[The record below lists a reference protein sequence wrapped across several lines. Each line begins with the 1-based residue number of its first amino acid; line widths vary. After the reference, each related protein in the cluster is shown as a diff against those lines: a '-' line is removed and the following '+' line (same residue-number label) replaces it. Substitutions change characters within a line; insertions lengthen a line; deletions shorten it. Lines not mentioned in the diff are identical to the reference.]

1 MVAKLWKNVLL
12 VILLLACLF
21 NIVVKLVQKTSLEY
35 ELQSSAA
42 YVEAQ
47 ENEK

>member
-1 MVAKLWKNVLL
+1 MAAKLWKNVLL
-12 VILLLACLF
+12 VIVLLACLF

-35 ELQSSAA
+35 ELQSSAT
-42 YVEAQ
+42 YVQSQ